1 MGKSLHF
8 VVSVREY
15 GVKTYVTETHGGV
28 GDMRIQKGT
37 DAHRLSIAVGQAFA
51 RVRREKGMTQS
62 QVAED
67 AGLQQAFI
75 SRFENGRTNP
85 TLKTMSDIAAVFGCK
100 PSITLEPEDNIKK
113 EG

>member
-1 MGKSLHF
+1 
-8 VVSVREY
+8 
-15 GVKTYVTETHGGV
+15 
-28 GDMRIQKGT
+28 MRIQKGT

-67 AGLQQAFI
+67 VGLQQAFI

-100 PSITLEPEDNIKK
+100 PSITLEPENDTKK
-113 EG
+113 E